1 MPKWHFL
8 IRKWLFLIRNSAFLI
23 TSPRAAEPFESV
35 SINHG
40 LDPVV
45 SVAAFLPPRLLTHVK
60 HVFADEPELLVASSW
75 QELESFIRR
84 KPVSVV
90 VLDPAADGIMNV
102 GAVASLLKRYPSLPL
117 IAYVT
122 LHAPEF
128 SAVAQL
134 GRLGLKEVV
143 LHRFDD
149 APEGFRERV
158 ERLEGNA
165 LTHDVLEALRERLSQ
180 LPRQLAVTVENLFE
194 QPHRYTSALD
204 LAMEAGVAIVSVYRN
219 LDAVELG
226 SPKRLL
232 IAAKVLRGF
241 GYLRD
246 PGYSVLDVSIKLG
259 YKTARIFSQ
268 HWVNVF
274 GLTPAR
280 VRTRLTDNAGIVSV
294 LRWLNAGDH
303 DDLSLLDSPSHP
315 PGRNGSRRRRHRNPE
330 PS

>member
-1 MPKWHFL
+1 
-8 IRKWLFLIRNSAFLI
+8 
-23 TSPRAAEPFESV
+23 
-35 SINHG
+35 
-40 LDPVV
+40 V

-60 HVFADEPELLVASSW
+60 HVFAEEPEIFVASSW

-90 VLDPAADGIMNV
+90 ILDPAADGTMNV
-102 GAVASLLKRYPSLPL
+102 GAVEGLLKRYPSLPL

-122 LHAPEF
+122 LHAPQF
-128 SAVAQL
+128 KAVAQL

-149 APEGFRERV
+149 APEGFRERA
-158 ERLEGNA
+158 ERVEGNA
-165 LTHDVLEALRERLSQ
+165 LTHDVIEALRDRLAQ

-219 LDAVELG
+219 LDAAQLG

-268 HWVNVF
+268 HWVSVF

-280 VRTRLTDNAGIVSV
+280 VRTRLTDEAAIEGVM
-294 LRWLNAGDH
+294 RWLGAS
-303 DDLSLLDSPSHP
+303 DDDSSLADDSGHP
-315 PGRNGSRRRRHRNPE
+315 PGRNGTRRLRQRRAE
-330 PS
+330 PN

>member
-1 MPKWHFL
+1 M
-8 IRKWLFLIRNSAFLI
+8 AF
-23 TSPRAAEPFESV
+23 SYQKMSV
-35 SINHG
+35 SYQKQRFSYHLPSRLG
-40 LDPVV
+40 VFHPTFLGHARDRPV
-45 SVAAFLPPRLLTHVK
+45 SIAAFLPTRLLTHVK
-60 HVFADEPELLVASSW
+60 HVFADEEELLIASSW
-75 QELESFIRR
+75 QELESLIRR

-90 VLDPAADGIMNV
+90 ILDPAADATMNV
-102 GAVASLLKRYPSLPL
+102 GAVEGLLKRYPSLPL

-122 LHAPEF
+122 LHAPQF
-128 SAVAQL
+128 KAVAQL

-158 ERLEGNA
+158 ERVEGNA
-165 LTHDVLEALRERLSQ
+165 LTHDVIEALRDRLGQ

-219 LDAVELG
+219 LDAAQLG

-268 HWVNVF
+268 HWVSVF

-280 VRTRLTDNAGIVSV
+280 VRTRLTDEAAIEGVM
-294 LRWLNAGDH
+294 RWLGASDDDSSLA
-303 DDLSLLDSPSHP
+303 DDLSHPS
-315 PGRNGSRRRRHRNPE
+315 GRSGSRRLRHRKPE
-330 PS
+330 PN

>member
-1 MPKWHFL
+1 
-8 IRKWLFLIRNSAFLI
+8 
-23 TSPRAAEPFESV
+23 V
-35 SINHG
+35 SI
-40 LDPVV
+40 
-45 SVAAFLPPRLLTHVK
+45 AAFLPTRLLTHVK
-60 HVFADEPELLVASSW
+60 HVFADEEELLIASSW
-75 QELESFIRR
+75 QELESLIRR

-90 VLDPAADGIMNV
+90 ILDPAADATMNV
-102 GAVASLLKRYPSLPL
+102 GAVEGLLKRYPSLPL

-122 LHAPEF
+122 LHAPQF
-128 SAVAQL
+128 KAVAQL

-158 ERLEGNA
+158 ERVEGNA
-165 LTHDVLEALRERLSQ
+165 LTHDVIEALRDRLGQ

-219 LDAVELG
+219 LDAAQLG

-268 HWVNVF
+268 HWVSVF

-280 VRTRLTDNAGIVSV
+280 VRTRLTDEAAIEGVM
-294 LRWLNAGDH
+294 RWLGASDDDSPLA
-303 DDLSLLDSPSHP
+303 DDLSHPS
-315 PGRNGSRRRRHRNPE
+315 GRSGSRRLRHRKPE
-330 PS
+330 PN

>member
-1 MPKWHFL
+1 M
-8 IRKWLFLIRNSAFLI
+8 
-23 TSPRAAEPFESV
+23 
-35 SINHG
+35 
-40 LDPVV
+40 
-45 SVAAFLPPRLLTHVK
+45 SVAAFLPARLLAHVK
-60 HVFADEPELLVASSW
+60 HVFAEEPELLIADSW

-84 KPVSVV
+84 KPVTVAI
-90 VLDPAADGIMNV
+90 LDPAADGIMNV
-102 GAVASLLKRYPSLPL
+102 GAVAGLLKRYPSLPL

-122 LHAPEF
+122 LHAPQF

-149 APEGFRERV
+149 EPEGFKERV

-165 LTHDVLEALRERLSQ
+165 LTHDVIDALRSRLSQ
-180 LPRQLAVTVENLFE
+180 IPRQLSVTIENLFD
-194 QPHRYTSALD
+194 QPHRYTSAFD

-219 LDAVELG
+219 LDAARLG

-268 HWVNVF
+268 HWVSVF
-274 GLTPAR
+274 AETPAR
-280 VRTRLTDNAGIVSV
+280 VRTRLTDEAAIGSV
-294 LRWLNAGDH
+294 LEWLRAGDDESLE
-303 DDLSLLDSPSHP
+303 DDPGHP
-315 PGRNGSRRRRHRNPE
+315 PGPNGSRRRRRRRRE
-330 PS
+330 RS

>member
-1 MPKWHFL
+1 
-8 IRKWLFLIRNSAFLI
+8 
-23 TSPRAAEPFESV
+23 
-35 SINHG
+35 
-40 LDPVV
+40 V
-45 SVAAFLPPRLLTHVK
+45 SVAAFLPNRLLTHVK
-60 HVFADEPELLVASSW
+60 HVFADEPELFIATSW
-75 QELESFIRR
+75 QELETIIRR

-90 VLDPAADGIMNV
+90 ILDPAADGIMNV

-122 LHAPEF
+122 LHAPQF
-128 SAVAQL
+128 NAVAQL

-158 ERLEGNA
+158 ERVEGNA
-165 LTHDVLEALRERLSQ
+165 LTHDVIEALRDRLTQ

-194 QPHRYTSALD
+194 QPHRYASALD
-204 LAMEAGVAIVSVYRN
+204 IAMEAGVAIVSVYRN
-219 LDAVELG
+219 LDTAQLG

-232 IAAKVLRGF
+232 VAAKVLRGF

-268 HWVNVF
+268 HWVSVF

-280 VRTRLTDNAGIVSV
+280 VRTRLTDDAAIESV
-294 LRWLNAGDH
+294 LRWLGAS
-303 DDLSLLDSPSHP
+303 DDADSSLADDPGHP
-315 PGRNGSRRRRHRNPE
+315 PGHNGSRPRRRRRPE
-330 PS
+330 PT